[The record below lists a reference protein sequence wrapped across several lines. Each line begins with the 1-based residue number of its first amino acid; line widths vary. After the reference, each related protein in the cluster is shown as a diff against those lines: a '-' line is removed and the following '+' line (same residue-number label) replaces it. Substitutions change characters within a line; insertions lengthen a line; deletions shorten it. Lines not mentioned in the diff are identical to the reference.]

1 MPGPNDSTRVRYYGN
16 DAPSG
21 KTNIDN
27 LIWVQKWGDS
37 PIGSPVDLTYSF
49 YGPGSVLSYQTSFTP
64 GAVPDDLKAQIRE
77 ALRLWSEVCN
87 IKFTEVPESS
97 TGNGTLRYMMNPNM
111 GTSAYAWYPSSNAQ
125 GGDVVLG
132 AGVRAQAK
140 GSWSF
145 MALIHE
151 TGHALG
157 LDHPHEGRPAPAPG
171 EDAQKFSV
179 MSYRDYPGDG
189 LNSYQ
194 SNFLP
199 TTPMLND
206 IAAVQYLYGA
216 NMTTRAGDTMY
227 SWTPGERVYQTI
239 WDGGGNDTLDG
250 SNQDRAVVFNLNS
263 GEWSSIGAS
272 MWNGRENTNS
282 HLTIAYNCT
291 IENCKGSAFD
301 DTLLGNVANNVMEGN
316 AGADTL
322 DGRGGN
328 DRLVGGVGN
337 DSYIFARGYGQD
349 VIQDSDGTAGNTDRI
364 RLGVGIAT
372 ADISVFRQGDDISLQ
387 IKGTSDTLTISRFLA
402 STANRIE
409 RVEFADGT
417 LWDADRLVT
426 LATGARPPPPPPPPT
441 PNRAPVVTT
450 TNGSVAAN
458 QATRL
463 APLIKVTDADGD
475 AISRYEL
482 KDLTGGG
489 YFRVNG
495 TRQTEN
501 QAFSV
506 TAANVANVE
515 YVGGSAAGTEALQ
528 VRAFDGKDWSASA
541 GLTMTTTAVST
552 GPNQRPVV
560 TATNGTI
567 RAGQAVAAKS
577 LFQVS
582 DANGDAIT
590 RYAFW
595 DGGSGGG
602 YFRVNGVVQP
612 AGRTIYVSAADLDKV
627 QYVGGSR
634 AGTERVFA
642 AANDGRLWSNWQGW
656 SMTTLAAAGA
666 NAPVAGIQGFRG
678 MDRTA
683 PTATASGGEF
693 SLADL
698 LPGPANWRIDS
709 LAEGGAGK
717 SFFRLLRNSEPMPAT
732 LAG

>member
-1 MPGPNDSTRVRYYGN
+1 MPGPNDSTRVRYFGN

-21 KTNIDN
+21 NTSIDN
-27 LIWVQKWGDS
+27 LVWVQKWGDS
-37 PIGSPVDLTYSF
+37 PIGSPVELTYSF
-49 YGPGSVLSYQTSFTP
+49 YGPGSALSYQTSFTP
-64 GAVPDDLKAQIRE
+64 GAVADDLKAQIRE
-77 ALRLWSEVCN
+77 ALRLWSEVCY
-87 IKFTEVPESS
+87 IKFTEVPESA
-97 TGNGTLRYMMNPNM
+97 TGNGTLRYMMDPNM
-111 GTSAYAWYPSSNAQ
+111 GTAAYAWYPSSNAQ

-132 AGVRAQAK
+132 GGVRAQAK

-145 MALIHE
+145 MALLHE

-157 LDHPHEGRPAPAPG
+157 LDHPHEGRPAPVPG
-171 EDAQKFSV
+171 EDAQMFSV

-216 NMTTRAGDTMY
+216 NMSTRAGDTVY
-227 SWTPGERVYQTI
+227 SWAPGERVYQTI

-263 GEWSSIGAS
+263 GQWSSIGAT
-272 MWNGRENTNS
+272 MWDGRENTNS

-301 DTLLGNVANNVMEGN
+301 DTLLGNIANNVMEGN

-328 DRLVGGVGN
+328 DRLVGEVGN
-337 DSYIFARGYGQD
+337 DTYIFARGYGQD
-349 VIQDSDGTAGNTDRI
+349 VVQDVDSTAGNTDRI
-364 RLGVGIAT
+364 RLGAGITT
-372 ADISVFRQGDDISLQ
+372 ADISVFRQGDDIGLQ
-387 IKGTSDTLTISRFLA
+387 IKGTTDQVTISRFLA
-402 STANRIE
+402 STANRVE

-417 LWDADRLVT
+417 VWDADRLVT
-426 LATGARPPPPPPPPT
+426 LATGAPPPPPPPT
-441 PNRAPVVTT
+441 PTNRAPVVTT

-458 QATRL
+458 QATKL
-463 APLIKVTDADGD
+463 APLIRVTDADGD
-475 AISRYEL
+475 AITRYEF
-482 KDLTGGG
+482 KDLAGGG

-495 TRQTEN
+495 TRQADN

-506 TAANVANVE
+506 TAADLVNVE
-515 YVGGSAAGTEALQ
+515 YVGGGAAGSEALQ

-541 GLTMTTTAVST
+541 SLTMTTTAAST
-552 GPNQRPVV
+552 GTNQRPVV
-560 TATNGTI
+560 TASNATV
-567 RAGQAVAAKS
+567 RAGQAVAAKT

-582 DANGDAIT
+582 DPNGDAIT

-602 YFRVNGVVQP
+602 YFRVNGVVQA
-612 AGRTIYVSAADLDKV
+612 AGRVIYVSAADLDKV

-642 AANDGRLWSNWQGW
+642 AASDGKLWSSWQGW
-656 SMTTLAAAGA
+656 TMSTLAAAGA
-666 NAPVAGIQGFRG
+666 GSLAAGIQGPRG
-678 MDRTA
+678 TDRPA
-683 PTATASGGEF
+683 PIAGASGGEF
-693 SLADL
+693 SLAGCIPSL
-698 LPGPANWRIDS
+698 VNWRIDPMAS
-709 LAEGGAGK
+709 GGSESPLLK
-717 SFFRLLRNSEPMPAT
+717 LLRASEPMPAS